1 MVSLSPGSQEELGD
15 ICYNKNMKNSL
26 GYFFPFL
33 LVGLFLVVTS
43 ILFFKDQNFFSYVSN
58 YRSFLAGQFFTPSTS
73 VETLRT
79 KYTQNAVSNSKKN
92 IRILI
97 VPGHEPGYGGTE
109 FKDIKERE
117 LVVATAQ
124 FLQEYFNKQGK
135 YEVLITR
142 DDTNWNQKLLTYFV
156 TNWDR
161 IEFFRAGA
169 KKTMDGLIAT
179 GQVATT
185 VAPFHI
191 DARPDVAR
199 RLFGI
204 NLFANENNIDI
215 VLHLHL
221 NDYPRKKACA
231 IGEYSGFSVYI
242 PERQYS
248 NAATSRAL
256 GQYIM
261 NRLGV
266 LFSTSTLPAEQ
277 TGLIEDQEL
286 VALGRY
292 NTADTANVLIEYGY
306 IYEPM
311 FADDLVR
318 PFVLEELAY
327 QTYLGVEDFLQG
339 MTATSSKTVSILPY
353 TWGKDLVVG
362 EAASPDIFALQIALT
377 REGLYP
383 PEGYSKEE
391 CPLSG
396 KMSLCTKKSV
406 QQFQEKFGISTTTG
420 TVGPETREI
429 LNKFFSEKMN
439 SQ

>member
-1 MVSLSPGSQEELGD
+1 
-15 ICYNKNMKNSL
+15 
-26 GYFFPFL
+26 
-33 LVGLFLVVTS
+33 
-43 ILFFKDQNFFSYVSN
+43 
-58 YRSFLAGQFFTPSTS
+58 
-73 VETLRT
+73 
-79 KYTQNAVSNSKKN
+79 
-92 IRILI
+92 
-97 VPGHEPGYGGTE
+97 
-109 FKDIKERE
+109 
-117 LVVATAQ
+117 
-124 FLQEYFNKQGK
+124 
-135 YEVLITR
+135 
-142 DDTNWNQKLLTYFV
+142 
-156 TNWDR
+156 
-161 IEFFRAGA
+161 
-169 KKTMDGLIAT
+169 
-179 GQVATT
+179 
-185 VAPFHI
+185 
-191 DARPDVAR
+191 
-199 RLFGI
+199 
-204 NLFANENNIDI
+204 
-215 VLHLHL
+215 
-221 NDYPRKKACA
+221 
-231 IGEYSGFSVYI
+231 
-242 PERQYS
+242 
-248 NAATSRAL
+248 
-256 GQYIM
+256 
-261 NRLGV
+261 
-266 LFSTSTLPAEQ
+266 
-277 TGLIEDQEL
+277 LIEDQEL

>member
-327 QTYLGVEDFLQG
+327 QTYLGVEDFLQ
-339 MTATSSKTVSILPY
+339 
-353 TWGKDLVVG
+353 
-362 EAASPDIFALQIALT
+362 
-377 REGLYP
+377 
-383 PEGYSKEE
+383 
-391 CPLSG
+391 
-396 KMSLCTKKSV
+396 
-406 QQFQEKFGISTTTG
+406 
-420 TVGPETREI
+420 
-429 LNKFFSEKMN
+429 
-439 SQ
+439 